1 LEGFWAFV
9 GWKSDPKIEFAP
21 SEPSSFLGA
30 EGRWVTLALLDLP
43 PPIMF
48 FKPDH
53 HPPEELSA
61 LESA

>member
-1 LEGFWAFV
+1 LEGIWAFV
-9 GWKSDPKIEFAP
+9 GWKSDPKIELAP

-30 EGRWVTLALLDLP
+30 EGRWVTLALLA
-43 PPIMF
+43 PPIIF

-53 HPPEELSA
+53 HPPEELST